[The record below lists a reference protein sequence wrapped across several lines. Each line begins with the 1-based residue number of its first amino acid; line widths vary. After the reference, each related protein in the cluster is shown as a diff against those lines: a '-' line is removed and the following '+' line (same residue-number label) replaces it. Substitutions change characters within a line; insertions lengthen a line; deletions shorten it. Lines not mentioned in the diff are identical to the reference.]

1 MITGNFPNLMKNMCI
16 NTQEH
21 QKTLSKVKWK
31 RPTSR
36 CILMKLSKDKDKK
49 TLLKAARKKQIT
61 TKKGLSADSYQKF
74 WMPEGNRLTHAKHYK
89 EKNQPRILYLTKLS
103 FESKGE
109 INTFS
114 DKQKLREFLNIKPAL
129 TRNAKRSPSRWNER
143 TLDSK

>member
-1 MITGNFPNLMKNMCI
+1 
-16 NTQEH
+16 
-21 QKTLSKVKWK
+21 
-31 RPTSR
+31 
-36 CILMKLSKDKDKK
+36 MKLSKDKDKK

-61 TKKGLSADSYQKF
+61 TKKGSSADSYQKF

-114 DKQKLREFLNIKPAL
+114 DKQKLREFLSLNMPCEKC
-129 TRNAKRSPSRWNER
+129 SRESC
-143 TLDSK
+143 TVK